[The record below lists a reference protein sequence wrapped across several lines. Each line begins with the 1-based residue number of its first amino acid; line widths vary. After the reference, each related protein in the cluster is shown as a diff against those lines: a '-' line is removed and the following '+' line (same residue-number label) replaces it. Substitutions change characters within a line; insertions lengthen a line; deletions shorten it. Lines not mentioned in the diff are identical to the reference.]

1 MGTAGGAYLLQLVGC
16 IHDVQLPA
24 AEQSVD
30 QLLNHIC
37 LLMDDGQVQRTVGK
51 RTTFRQALWFL
62 GCADHEQ
69 GRENSRVPVAVLDAT
84 ELSLDCQQD
93 PGVPGA
99 AVLQQGGGGLSGT
112 LRGSAVEG
120 GG

>member
-1 MGTAGGAYLLQLVGC
+1 MEVRWVLQWAYLLQVVGC

-51 RTTFRQALWFL
+51 QPRSNAALWFL
-62 GCADHEQ
+62 G
-69 GRENSRVPVAVLDAT
+69 
-84 ELSLDCQQD
+84 
-93 PGVPGA
+93 
-99 AVLQQGGGGLSGT
+99 
-112 LRGSAVEG
+112 
-120 GG
+120 